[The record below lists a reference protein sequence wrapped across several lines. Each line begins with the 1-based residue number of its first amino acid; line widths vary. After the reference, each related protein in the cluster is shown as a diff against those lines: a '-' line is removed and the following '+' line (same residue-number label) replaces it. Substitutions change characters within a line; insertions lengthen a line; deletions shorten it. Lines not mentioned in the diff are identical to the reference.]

1 MQNKTSL
8 LLFFFFL
15 STFLKGQAAVELE
28 KIQVLLAGI
37 DNPITIAVDDL
48 PDSCISVAVSIG
60 NIKKERNGRY
70 SWRVLLDTNK
80 AVLTLTDRCN
90 NEPLAKRQYSIREL
104 TTEILLGAKY
114 RSCRIDKKVF
124 SEQAGLACVP
134 IEGEI
139 DTRLEI
145 PGFQV
150 YLQKE
155 SGKILEGH
163 NIGARFSGNIL
174 TWVKSIETG
183 DEIIFSQIMYKYPGA
198 KQAKESN
205 ETLKFVIK

>member
-8 LLFFFFL
+8 LLFSFFL

-48 PDSCISVAVSIG
+48 PDSCISVAVSTG
-60 NIKKERNGRY
+60 NIKRERNGRY
-70 SWRVLLDTNK
+70 SWRVLLDTNN
-80 AVLTLTDRCN
+80 AVLTLTNRCN
-90 NEPLAKRQYSIREL
+90 NEPLAKRQYRIREL
-104 TTEILLGAKY
+104 ATQILFGARY
-114 RSCRIDKKVF
+114 RSGRIDKKVF
-124 SEQAGLACVP
+124 SEQAGLACIVM
-134 IEGEI
+134 EGGF
-139 DTRLEI
+139 DARLEI
-145 PGFQV
+145 QGFKV

-155 SGKILEGH
+155 YGKILEGH

-198 KQAKESN
+198 KQAKEST

>member
-1 MQNKTSL
+1 MRYKTTL

-15 STFLKGQAAVELE
+15 SAFLKGQAAVELE

-48 PDSCISVAVSIG
+48 PDSCISVAVSTG
-60 NIKKERNGRY
+60 NIKRERNGRY
-70 SWRVLLDTNK
+70 SWRVLLDTNN

-104 TTEILLGAKY
+104 ATQILLGARY
-114 RSCRIDKKVF
+114 RSGRINKKDF
-124 SEQAGLACVP
+124 SEQKGLAC
-134 IEGEI
+134 IIMEGDVDGYI
-139 DTRLEI
+139 EI

-150 YLQKE
+150 YVQKK
-155 SGKILEGH
+155 SGKILEGQ
-163 NIGARFSGNIL
+163 NIGARFSGKTL
-174 TWVKSIETG
+174 TWVKSVETG
-183 DEIIFSQIMYKYPGA
+183 DEIIFSKIMYKYPGA
-198 KQAKESN
+198 KQAKEST